1 MNQVR
6 RKIQD
11 INNPAVHNRRSFTTV
26 GKVTKIN
33 EKTNTCSVQYINNEG
48 SYSNKDNVHIQLIM
62 PGFIGWFPKV
72 DDYVCLSVTERNMT
86 VTGPADNMY
95 ASTTR
100 AKVQTKKEILSNDYG
115 STLAGNIF

>member
-1 MNQVR
+1 MSQIK
-6 RKIQD
+6 RKIQE
-11 INNPAVHNRRSFTTV
+11 INNPAVHNRRSFNTV

-72 DDYVCLSVTERNMT
+72 DEYVYLSIVERNM
-86 VTGPADNMY
+86 VVVGPADNMY
-95 ASTTR
+95 SSETR
-100 AKVQTKKEILSNDYG
+100 SKIQTKKEILSNEYG

>member
-1 MNQVR
+1 MSEIKKR
-6 RKIQD
+6 IQE

-72 DDYVCLSVTERNMT
+72 DEYVCLSIVESNML
-86 VTGPADNMY
+86 VTGPADNTY
-95 ASTTR
+95 SSKTR
-100 AKVQTKKEILSNDYG
+100 SKIQTKKEILSNEYG
-115 STLAGNIF
+115 STLAGSIF